1 MPSAVALVDCNNFYV
16 SCQRVFDGRLV
27 GRPVAVLSNN
37 DGNIVARSDEIKA
50 LGIENGAPLFKVRPL
65 LEAHGAA
72 ILSSNYELYADI
84 SNRVMTVLTDFA
96 DEIENYSIDE
106 AFLRLHTNSRESFVE
121 IGREI
126 RRRVL
131 KYTGIPVSV
140 GIAENKTL
148 SKIANHHAKRSPKL
162 QASGVLDLVRSP
174 YQEIALARVPV
185 ADVWGVGA
193 RFSEALEA
201 RGIKT
206 ALNLRNAPDEWVRD
220 KMTVVGLRTV
230 QELRGVAC
238 IPLEI
243 TPPARKL
250 LTVSRSFGSA
260 TESYDELRA
269 AIAFYIAQAA
279 EKLRRQRLA
288 TGTLSVFIET
298 DRFKPEPQYANALM
312 LTVAPKSDSTIELR
326 DLALSGLAKI
336 FRTGFRYRRA
346 GVTLGGLELVE
357 RVSMRLW
364 ENERYERHRRLMAAI
379 DQLNGKYG
387 RDTVRCGVFH
397 TSGAWRTRFAK
408 RSPRYTTRW
417 SEICDVM
424 AR

>member
-1 MPSAVALVDCNNFYV
+1 MPSAIALVDCNNFYA
-16 SCQRVFDGRLV
+16 SCERVFDARLV
-27 GRPVAVLSNN
+27 DRPVVVPSNN
-37 DGNIVARSDEIKA
+37 DGNIVARSNEVKA

-65 LEAHGAA
+65 LEAHDAA
-72 ILSSNYELYADI
+72 ILSSNYELYGDM
-84 SNRVMTVLTDFA
+84 SNRVMTVLSDFT

-106 AFLRLHTNSRESFVE
+106 AFMRLHINPRESFAE

-140 GIAENKTL
+140 GIAETKTL
-148 SKIANHHAKRSPKL
+148 SKIANHHAKRSLK
-162 QASGVLDLVRSP
+162 ANGVLDLARSP
-174 YQEIALARVPV
+174 YQELALSRVPV
-185 ADVWGVGA
+185 ADVWGVGSRYA
-193 RFSEALEA
+193 EMLEA

-206 ALNLRNAPDEWVRD
+206 ALDLRNAPDEWVRD
-220 KMTVVGLRTV
+220 RMTVVGLRLV

-243 TPPARKL
+243 TPPAKKL

-269 AIAFYIAQAA
+269 AIVYYVSRAA
-279 EKLRRQRLA
+279 EKLRRQKLA
-288 TGTLSVFIET
+288 AGSITVFIET
-298 DRFKPEPQYANALM
+298 DRFKPEPQYANAVT

-336 FRTGFRYRRA
+336 FRAGFGYRRA
-346 GVTLGGLELVE
+346 GVTLGGLELAE
-357 RVSMRLW
+357 RVSLRLW

-379 DQLNGKYG
+379 DRLNAKYG
-387 RDTVRCGVFH
+387 RDAVRCGLFQSEGV
-397 TSGAWRTRFAK
+397 WRTRFGQ
-408 RSPRYTTRW
+408 RSPRYTTCW
-417 SEICDVM
+417 NEIM
-424 AR
+424 WAE